1 MIPGAGLSTFALEAM
16 YQKHCALNLDGA
28 VSSPNELAY
37 RFRNV
42 NFKRALVVEEGK
54 TTTIMVTLSKVP
66 GSKDWHEF
74 RIRTKAAGVVYE
86 HCFGLIRVQD
96 PIGDEGA
103 ISGVNLEPLRHPQN
117 SKL

>member
-16 YQKHCALNLDGA
+16 YQKHCALNLDET
-28 VSSPNELAY
+28 VSSLNELAY

-42 NFKRALVVEEGK
+42 NFKRALVVKKGK
-54 TTTIMVTLSKVP
+54 TTIIMMTLSKMP

-86 HCFGLIRVQD
+86 HCFDLIRVQD
-96 PIGDEGA
+96 PIEDEGA
-103 ISGVNLEPLRHPQN
+103 ISGVNLESLRHF
-117 SKL
+117 